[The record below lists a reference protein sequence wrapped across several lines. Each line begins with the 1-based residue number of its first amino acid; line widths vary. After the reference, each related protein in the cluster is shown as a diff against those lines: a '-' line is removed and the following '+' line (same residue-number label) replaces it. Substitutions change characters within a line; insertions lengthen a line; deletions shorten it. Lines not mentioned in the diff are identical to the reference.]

1 MKKKR
6 KTKRPVVTVA
16 HPSYQPSVAE
26 LREDQRIEATFDQ
39 AVDALTKP
47 VEVKYVK
54 PKKTTKRVLSPWT

>member
-6 KTKRPVVTVA
+6 TRKAERRVVAVA
-16 HPSYQPSVAE
+16 HPSYQPAVAE
-26 LREDQRIEATFDQ
+26 LREDQGIKGPFDQ

-54 PKKTTKRVLSPWT
+54 PRKTR

>member
-6 KTKRPVVTVA
+6 KRKTKRAVVAVV

-26 LREDQRIEATFDQ
+26 LREDQRIEGTFDQ

-54 PKKTTKRVLSPWT
+54 PEKKRR

>member
-6 KTKRPVVTVA
+6 KRKAKRPVVAVS

-26 LREDQRIEATFDQ
+26 LQDDQRIEATFDQ

-54 PKKTTKRVLSPWT
+54 PQKKTK

>member
-1 MKKKR
+1 MKRKRKR

-26 LREDQRIEATFDQ
+26 LREDQRIKATFDQ

-47 VEVKYVK
+47 VEVDYVK
-54 PKKTTKRVLSPWT
+54 PQKKRK